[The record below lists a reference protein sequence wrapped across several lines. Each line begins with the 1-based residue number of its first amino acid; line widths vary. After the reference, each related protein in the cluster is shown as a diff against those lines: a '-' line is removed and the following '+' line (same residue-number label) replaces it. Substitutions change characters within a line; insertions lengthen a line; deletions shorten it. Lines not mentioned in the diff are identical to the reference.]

1 MLQSNYYA
9 ERYALEDKVT
19 MEFPRDIAKYNA
31 QIKALETD
39 IQTAAEHPKT
49 IDDCFAGMV
58 IGGVEYADKKKAGNA
73 ILQMMKSIKSK
84 TETYPVG
91 SYRGFN
97 MEMYIALGLGAT
109 YVLAVKGAMTHKV
122 ELGTDAFGNLTRI
135 DNCIDHFKANLKKA
149 KTDLAET
156 EKQLEIAKE
165 SLKEPFSREQELQE
179 KQVRLNELNALLNVD
194 KKDNEIM
201 DEEPEEDEHSKSKKE
216 IVMCR

>member
-1 MLQSNYYA
+1 M
-9 ERYALEDKVT
+9 
-19 MEFPRDIAKYNA
+19 
-31 QIKALETD
+31 
-39 IQTAAEHPKT
+39 
-49 IDDCFAGMV
+49 

-109 YVLAVKGAMTHKV
+109 YVLAVKGAMTHNV

-135 DNCIDHFKANLKKA
+135 DNCIDHFESDLQKARN
-149 KTDLAET
+149 DFAET

-165 SLKEPFSREQELQE
+165 SLKEPFSREGELQE
-179 KQVRLNELNALLNVD
+179 KQARLNELNALLNVD

-201 DEEPEEDEHSKSKKE
+201 DEEPEKDGATAVKKE
-216 IVMCR
+216 KVYVR